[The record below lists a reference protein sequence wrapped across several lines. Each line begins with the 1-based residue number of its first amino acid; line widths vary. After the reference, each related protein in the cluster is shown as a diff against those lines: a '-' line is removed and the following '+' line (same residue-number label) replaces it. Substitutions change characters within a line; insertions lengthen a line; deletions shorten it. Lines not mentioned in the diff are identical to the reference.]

1 MRSQKAG
8 VSPAFF
14 FLMPLNMMSHP
25 IVQTRSVITCF
36 ALGVLCNVALAKEEV
51 VTLLH
56 SDKIA
61 ITTMDIQADSLRMP
75 TEMRPMVLSNP
86 QTVTQIASNLYARR
100 AMAQRAEQE
109 GLEKDPAVVAAL
121 KVARDKVLSDALIE
135 KMDKANAPD
144 DAAALSMARNIY
156 RAKPER
162 FKVGEQVQISHILI
176 SGTEAAS
183 RAQAQKLLEDIKAG
197 ADFAKLAEE
206 RSADKGSAAKGGDL
220 GLFARGRMVPEFETV
235 AFAMDKVGDV
245 SDVVE
250 TKFGYHIL
258 KLTGKKPE
266 SVRTF
271 EEVKDELV
279 KEVRNN
285 IQQDARVAEAQK
297 LQQGAIINKAAIEA
311 YASGFKPAR

>member
-1 MRSQKAG
+1 MMKHLTAPSRFV
-8 VSPAFF
+8 VSLTAAAALCGPA
-14 FLMPLNMMSHP
+14 MA
-25 IVQTRSVITCF
+25 RDDAA
-36 ALGVLCNVALAKEEV
+36 ALIQG
-51 VTLLH
+51 
-56 SDKIA
+56 DKIA
-61 ITTMDIQADSLRMP
+61 ITTMDMQADSLRMP
-75 TEMRPMVLSNP
+75 PEMRPLVLSNP

-109 GLEKDPAVVAAL
+109 GLDKDPAVVAAL

-135 KMDKANAPD
+135 KTDKANAPD

-176 SGTEAAS
+176 AGTEASS
-183 RAQAQKLLEDIKAG
+183 RARAQKVLDDIKAG
-197 ADFAKLAEE
+197 ADFAKVAEE
-206 RSADKGSAAKGGDL
+206 RSADKGSATKGGDL
-220 GLFARGRMVPEFETV
+220 GMFARGRMVPEFETA
-235 AFAMDKVGDV
+235 AFAMNKIGDV
-245 SDVVE
+245 SDIVE

-266 SVRTF
+266 GIRPF
-271 EEVKDELV
+271 DDVKDELV

-285 IQQDARVAEAQK
+285 VQQEARVSEAQK
-297 LQQGAIINKAAIEA
+297 LQQGATINKAAIEA